1 MLHNIEN
8 ALPTG
13 MVELKYLELLELFFE
28 GRSAQTN
35 EAYQT
40 DINQLAVFLGVAT
53 RADACQQL
61 LNGDAA
67 SANTLVLKY
76 RRHMLDRRLSA
87 ATINR
92 RLSSLRTLVSL
103 ARTVGAVEWRLQVQ
117 NVRSRSYRNTA
128 GPDFDGMC
136 ALLVVADAQTNRR
149 KALRDTA
156 LIHVMYDLALRRGEV
171 CNLDVEDLKLET
183 ARLMI
188 VGKGESEAMPVA
200 LPIATQT
207 VLNAWLTERGIEPGP
222 LFVTFDT
229 SRRNVGR
236 GRLTGSGLW
245 SIIRSLGKA
254 ANLKVWPHG
263 LRHSSVT
270 QALNATNGD
279 VRRVQR
285 FSRHRDIR
293 TLMLYDDNR
302 QALVG
307 DIAELV
313 SLKKV

>member
-1 MLHNIEN
+1 MPHNKVNSEPIGTAEVDY
-8 ALPTG
+8 T
-13 MVELKYLELLELFFE
+13 ELMEIFLAGY
-28 GRSAQTN
+28 SAQTRA
-35 EAYQT
+35 AYAT
-40 DINQLAVFLGVAT
+40 DIAQLSVFLDTAT
-53 RADACQQL
+53 AAEACQRL
-61 LNGDAA
+61 LGGTLA

-76 RRHMLDRRLSA
+76 RRHMLDRRLSS
-87 ATINR
+87 ATGNR
-92 RLSSLRTLVSL
+92 KLSSLRTLVSL

-302 QALVG
+302 QALAG